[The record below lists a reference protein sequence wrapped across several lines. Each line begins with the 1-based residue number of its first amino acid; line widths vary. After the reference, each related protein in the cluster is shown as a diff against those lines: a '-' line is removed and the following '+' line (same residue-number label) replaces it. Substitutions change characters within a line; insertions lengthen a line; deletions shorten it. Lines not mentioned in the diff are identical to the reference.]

1 MNGGHYLTKGH
12 VILCLLYIKDVPD
25 VKNYF
30 GTGRGPFRVCK
41 RTPAEGVFAPAA
53 IDEFLRIETF
63 GNRDPSAR
71 WIFFDPAPPKLRKT
85 EKFGTAPLFSVTGA
99 KAAGQ
104 GAPKN
109 LQGLW
114 GHDAASCPHNVK
126 LRKGLASWA
135 LPPPFRQGV
144 FFLTHPLPAC
154 RAHFTPGPSRPPEPA
169 SPFRSRRKET
179 KPRLNIH
186 DPIVYICFI
195 LRVRRPFRRR
205 TGSKR
210 SSKPVVGMAIAVIVT
225 FSARL
230 CLRRGGKI
238 GA

>member
-1 MNGGHYLTKGH
+1 LCVCSISKMCRMSRTILELEEDRFGYANG
-12 VILCLLYIKDVPD
+12 P
-25 VKNYF
+25 
-30 GTGRGPFRVCK
+30 
-41 RTPAEGVFAPAA
+41 
-53 IDEFLRIETF
+53 
-63 GNRDPSAR
+63 
-71 WIFFDPAPPKLRKT
+71 PPKG
-85 EKFGTAPLFSVTGA
+85 FSPLQRST
-99 KAAGQ
+99 
-104 GAPKN
+104 N
-109 LQGLW
+109 SC
-114 GHDAASCPHNVK
+114 AS
-126 LRKGLASWA
+126 LEA

-169 SPFRSRRKET
+169 GPFRGRRKEK

-186 DPIVYICFI
+186 DHIVYIGFI

-210 SSKPVVGMAIAVIVT
+210 SSKPVVGMVIAVIVT